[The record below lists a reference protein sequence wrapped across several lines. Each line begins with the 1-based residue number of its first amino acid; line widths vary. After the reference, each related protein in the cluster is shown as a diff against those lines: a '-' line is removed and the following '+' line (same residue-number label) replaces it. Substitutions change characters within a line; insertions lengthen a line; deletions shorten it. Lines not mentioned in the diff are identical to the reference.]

1 MTQRKIQPR
10 IGIVGG
16 MGPMSGV
23 LLQRLII
30 EATPAMR
37 DQDHI
42 PVVCF
47 TNPQIPDRTMS
58 LAGDDGRQFVAATR
72 ATVRTLLRAG
82 ATMVAIACN
91 TAHARL
97 SHIRQGFRVPFV
109 NMIDLVAE
117 ELDRFYPRARVIG
130 VLGTTGTIQSG
141 VYEHAIRKIDRRVIL
156 PDLNTQEA
164 CVRLIYRIK
173 ERGVD
178 AAAAG
183 ELRQLIA
190 SIEAQGATA
199 VVLGCTELSLAYQ
212 PQTSAHLVIDPLRL
226 LAKKLVTAATS

>member
-1 MTQRKIQPR
+1 
-10 IGIVGG
+10 
-16 MGPMSGV
+16 MSGV

-97 SHIRQGFRVPFV
+97 PNIQQGFRVPFV
-109 NMIDLVAE
+109 NMIDLVAT
-117 ELDRFYPRARVIG
+117 ELEQFYPRARVIG
-130 VLGTTGTIQSG
+130 VLGTTGTLQSG
-141 VYEHAIRKIDRRVIL
+141 IYEQALRAIDRRVIL
-156 PDLNTQEA
+156 PDVSAQEA

-178 AAAAG
+178 AAAHS
-183 ELRQLIA
+183 ELRQLVVA
-190 SIEAQGATA
+190 LEVQGATA
-199 VVLGCTELSLAYQ
+199 VILGCTELSLAYQ
-212 PQTSAHLVIDPLRL
+212 PQASAHLVIDPLRL
-226 LAKKLVTAATS
+226 LAKKLVTEAMNNTGSIV